1 MSSLFRSE
9 EMTLAQLFLQAEAA
23 YSCVSELGELGLVQF
38 RDLNPDVNAFQ
49 RKFVNEVRRCEEM
62 ERKLRFL
69 KKEIEKADIH
79 VVDTGENPEA
89 PHPRE
94 MIDLEAQFEQL
105 ENEMKDSNAN
115 YEALMK
121 SFLELT
127 ELKHILRKTQTFFE
141 EAELHVHNQQQ
152 IHEPQGNDDMQA
164 LLGEEPQGAATTATA
179 TQLGF
184 VTGVIARERVPS
196 FERLLWRACRGNVFF
211 KQAEI
216 ETPLEDP
223 STGDH
228 VNKCVFIIFFQGDQ
242 LKSRVKKICEGFR
255 ATLYPCPETA
265 AERREMAIGVNT
277 RIEDLQ
283 TVLNETRDHRHR
295 LLVTVAK
302 NINQWFIKVKKI
314 KAIYHT
320 MNMFNLDVTQKCLIA
335 ECWCPVSDLDKIQQA
350 LRRGTES
357 SGAAIPSIL
366 NRMATRQE
374 PPTFNRTNKF
384 TQGFQ
389 AIVDAY
395 GVANY
400 QEVNPALFT
409 IITFPFLF
417 AVMFGDCGHG
427 LIMFLFAL
435 WMIRNERKLQS
446 YKEGGEMFDTLFD
459 GRYIILLMGLFAVYT
474 GLIYNDCFS
483 RSFNI
488 FGTGWDLNVNWGS
501 ISKAAVESY
510 LKEDD
515 AKGVMLDPKKTY
527 SGIPYYF
534 GMDPI
539 WQMAVNKLTFINSF
553 KMKLS
558 IVFGVTHMIFGVC
571 LSFFNHRHFKKPLNI
586 FSEFIP
592 QVLFLFC
599 IFGYLVILIFYKWIA
614 INVNEKQPSLLLTLI
629 NMFLSFGKVE
639 KDGTLFKGQAVIQ
652 TILVVIAVLCVPWML
667 LFKPFYLRYQ
677 HKGTEG
683 QGFQRLSSRSSSP
696 VSVAVNIDPSVEGEV
711 IQHDLQPLA
720 GQHSDD
726 EHEEFDFG
734 EVFVHQAIHTIEYC
748 LGCISNT
755 ASYLRLWAL
764 SLAHA
769 ELSEVLW
776 QMVLHLA
783 LSMKGAVGVL
793 AAFAL
798 FAGWAVMTIAILL
811 IMEGLSAFLHA
822 LRLHWVEFQ
831 SKFYQGTGY
840 KFQPFSFKTMI
851 WFIDE

>member
-1 MSSLFRSE
+1 TQVNVDPLRHKANPPKAKFKKITPCATVVYAANNMMSSLFRSE
-9 EMTLAQLFLQAEAA
+9 QMTLAQLFLQAEAA
-23 YSCVSELGELGLVQF
+23 YACVSELGELGLVQF

-69 KKEIEKADIH
+69 RKEIEKADIH

-152 IHEPQGNDDMQA
+152 IHEPQGTDDMQA
-164 LLGEEPQGAATTATA
+164 LLGEEPKGVSGTATA

-184 VTGVIARERVPS
+184 VTGVISRERVPS

-223 STGDH
+223 STGDL

-242 LKSRVKKICEGFR
+242 LKSRV
-255 ATLYPCPETA
+255 
-265 AERREMAIGVNT
+265 
-277 RIEDLQ
+277 
-283 TVLNETRDHRHR
+283 LNETRDHRHR
-295 LLVTVAK
+295 LLLTVAK

-335 ECWCPVSDLDKIQQA
+335 ECWCPVSDLDRIQQA
-350 LRRGTES
+350 LRRGTEH

-427 LIMFLFAL
+427 MIMFLFAL
-435 WMIRNERKLQS
+435 WLVCNEKKLQN
-446 YKEGGEMFDTLFD
+446 YREGGEMFETLFD

-488 FGTGWDLNVNWGS
+488 FGSCWDLSANWSS
-501 ISKAAVESY
+501 ISEDAIKSY
-510 LKEDD
+510 LKNKQS
-515 AKGVMLDPKKTY
+515 KGVMLDPKKTY
-527 SGIPYYF
+527 RGAPYYF
-534 GMDPI
+534 GIDPI
-539 WQMAVNKLTFINSF
+539 WQLAVNKLTFTNSF

-558 IVFGVTHMIFGVC
+558 IVFGVAHMMFGVS
-571 LSFFNHRHFKKPLNI
+571 LSLFNHMHFRKPLNI
-586 FSEFIP
+586 IAEFIP

-599 IFGYLVILIFYKWIA
+599 IFGYLVIMIFYKWIA
-614 INVNEKQPSLLLTLI
+614 FSANSENQPSLLLALI
-629 NMFLSFGKVE
+629 NMFLKFGTE
-639 KDGTLFKGQAVIQ
+639 IENKDLLYPGQGVLQ
-652 TILVVIAVLCVPWML
+652 SILVVIAVLCVPWML
-667 LFKPFYLRYQ
+667 LVKPFYLRHQ
-677 HKGTEG
+677 HKQ
-683 QGFQRLSSRSSSP
+683 QGFQRLRSRPSSP
-696 VSVAVNIDPSVEGEV
+696 INSVAVNVDESVEGEV
-711 IQHDLQPLA
+711 VHHDGEPQA
-720 GQHSDD
+720 GQHVDEE

-734 EVFVHQAIHTIEYC
+734 EIFVHQSIHTIEYC

-776 QMVLHLA
+776 NMVLHLA
-783 LSMKGAVGVL
+783 LGMDGVVGIL
-793 AAFAL
+793 ATFVL
-798 FAGWAVMTIAILL
+798 FAFWA
-811 IMEGLSAFLHA
+811 GLNSKASFIKEQDTSSSHS
-822 LRLHWVEFQ
+822 RL
-831 SKFYQGTGY
+831 KR
-840 KFQPFSFKTMI
+840 
-851 WFIDE
+851 

>member
-1 MSSLFRSE
+1 
-9 EMTLAQLFLQAEAA
+9 MTLAQLFLQAEAA
-23 YSCVSELGELGLVQF
+23 YACVSELGELGLVQF

-69 KKEIEKADIH
+69 RKEIEKADIH

-141 EAELHVHNQQQ
+141 E
-152 IHEPQGNDDMQA
+152 IHEPQGTDDMQA
-164 LLGEEPQGAATTATA
+164 LLGEEPKGVSGTATA

-184 VTGVIARERVPS
+184 VTGVISRERVPS

-223 STGDH
+223 STGDL

-283 TVLNETRDHRHR
+283 TVLEETRDHRHR

-335 ECWCPVSDLDKIQQA
+335 ECWCPVSDLDRIQQA
-350 LRRGTES
+350 LRRGTER

-427 LIMFLFAL
+427 MIMFLFAL
-435 WMIRNERKLQS
+435 WLVCNEKKLQNNR
-446 YKEGGEMFDTLFD
+446 EGGEMFETLFD

-488 FGTGWDLNVNWGS
+488 FGSCWDLSVNWGS
-501 ISKAAVESY
+501 ISEDAIKSY
-510 LKEDD
+510 LKNKQS
-515 AKGVMLDPKKTY
+515 KGVMLDPKETY
-527 SGIPYYF
+527 RGAPYYF
-534 GMDPI
+534 GIDPI
-539 WQMAVNKLTFINSF
+539 WQLAVNKLTFTNSF

-558 IVFGVTHMIFGVC
+558 IVFGVAHMMFGVS
-571 LSFFNHRHFKKPLNI
+571 LSLFNHMHFKKPLNI
-586 FSEFIP
+586 IAEFIP

-599 IFGYLVILIFYKWIA
+599 IFGYLVIMIFFKWIA
-614 INVNEKQPSLLLTLI
+614 FSVKTENQPSLLLALI
-629 NMFLSFGKVE
+629 NMFLKFGSRIE
-639 KDGTLFKGQAVIQ
+639 DKDLLYPGQGALQ
-652 TILVVIAVLCVPWML
+652 SILVVIAVLCVPWML
-667 LFKPFYLRYQ
+667 LVKPFYLRHQ
-677 HKGTEG
+677 HKQ
-683 QGFQRLSSRSSSP
+683 QGFQRLRSRPSSP
-696 VSVAVNIDPSVEGEV
+696 INSVAVNVDESVEGEV
-711 IQHDLQPLA
+711 VHHDSEPQA
-720 GQHSDD
+720 GQHFDEE

-734 EVFVHQAIHTIEYC
+734 EIFVHQSIHTIEYC

-776 QMVLHLA
+776 NMVLHLA
-783 LSMKGAVGVL
+783 LGMEGVVGIL
-793 AAFAL
+793 ATFVL
-798 FAGWAVMTIAILL
+798 FAFWAVMTIAILL

-840 KFQPFSFKTMI
+840 KFQPFSFKAMI
-851 WFIDE
+851 WSMDE